1 MDYLVR
7 YDVIVVGCGHAG
19 AEACL
24 AAARMGCK
32 TLLITHNVE
41 TIGQLSC
48 NPSIGGIGKSHLVKE
63 LDAMGGAM
71 AQVTDESGI
80 QFRVLN
86 GSKGPAVRATRA
98 QIDRELYRVA
108 MRKRIEEQEN
118 LWVFQQGV
126 DDLIVEGERVAG
138 VITQTNV
145 KIYSQTVIITAGT
158 FLHGLIHVGL
168 EHYPAG
174 RVGDPASIKLAQR
187 LIDLGLPKG
196 RLKTGTP
203 ARIDGRTID
212 FEKCEKQL
220 GDFDPIPS
228 FSLLEPQIQHP
239 EQVPCWITNTNTQTH
254 DIIRANLDRS
264 PMFSGIIEGIGPRYC
279 PSIEDK
285 VVRFADKN
293 SHHVFLEPE
302 GLNTHVYYPNGIS
315 SSLPF
320 DVQIAFMH
328 TIPGLE
334 RAHFIRPA
342 YAIEY
347 DYYDPRELKTSLE
360 TKQIEGLFFAG
371 QINGTTG
378 YEEAAAQGLL
388 AGLNAALKVKG
399 KEPWTP
405 RRDQAYLGV
414 MVDDLITKGVTEPY
428 RMFTSRAEYRLS
440 LREDNADERL
450 TEIGRNLGLVDDERW
465 DFFNRK
471 RDAISRELNR
481 LKTTWIYPGLI
492 SDQESQRVLGSN
504 IEREYSLFNL
514 LSRPNVSHET
524 LMTLKNKDEK
534 LVSEIINL
542 TPSEVEQLEITAKYS
557 GYINRQKE
565 EVAKLMEH
573 ETTRIPSDFDYDK
586 VKGLSFEVRQK
597 LKAHRP
603 ETLGQAGRI
612 SGVTPAAISLLL
624 IFIKSRKYNK

>member
-1 MDYLVR
+1 MDYPVR

-108 MRKRIEEQEN
+108 MRKKIEEQEN

-212 FEKCEKQL
+212 FEKCAEM
-220 GDFDPIPS
+220 
-228 FSLLEPQIQHP
+228 
-239 EQVPCWITNTNTQTH
+239 
-254 DIIRANLDRS
+254 LDE
-264 PMFSGIIEGIGPRYC
+264 I
-279 PSIEDK
+279 
-285 VVRFADKN
+285 AD
-293 SHHVFLEPE
+293 SMPYELYRD
-302 GLNTHVYYPNGIS
+302 LNG
-315 SSLPF
+315 
-320 DVQIAFMH
+320 
-328 TIPGLE
+328 G
-334 RAHFIRPA
+334 
-342 YAIEY
+342 
-347 DYYDPRELKTSLE
+347 
-360 TKQIEGLFFAG
+360 
-371 QINGTTG
+371 
-378 YEEAAAQGLL
+378 
-388 AGLNAALKVKG
+388 
-399 KEPWTP
+399 
-405 RRDQAYLGV
+405 
-414 MVDDLITKGVTEPY
+414 
-428 RMFTSRAEYRLS
+428 
-440 LREDNADERL
+440 
-450 TEIGRNLGLVDDERW
+450 
-465 DFFNRK
+465 
-471 RDAISRELNR
+471 
-481 LKTTWIYPGLI
+481 
-492 SDQESQRVLGSN
+492 
-504 IEREYSLFNL
+504 
-514 LSRPNVSHET
+514 
-524 LMTLKNKDEK
+524 
-534 LVSEIINL
+534 
-542 TPSEVEQLEITAKYS
+542 
-557 GYINRQKE
+557 
-565 EVAKLMEH
+565 
-573 ETTRIPSDFDYDK
+573 
-586 VKGLSFEVRQK
+586 
-597 LKAHRP
+597 
-603 ETLGQAGRI
+603 
-612 SGVTPAAISLLL
+612 ISLLPQIKVHPKAL
-624 IFIKSRKYNK
+624 HNDLFILGEYIRNSLGNAIVFYYGSINRVYGNLSHDELYKQLVRIMHHEVRHHNEYLAGCDDLGELDRIEIEEYLRRNNK

>member
-1 MDYLVR
+1 MDYPVR

-71 AQVTDESGI
+71 GQVTDESGI

-108 MRKRIEEQEN
+108 MRKRIETQEN

-126 DDLIVEGERVAG
+126 DDLILEGERVVG
-138 VITQTNV
+138 VVTQTNV
-145 KIYSQTVIITAGT
+145 RIYSKTVVITAGT
-158 FLHGLIHVGL
+158 FLHGLIHIGL

-203 ARIDGRTID
+203 ARIDGRSID
-212 FEKCEKQL
+212 FSKCEKQL

-228 FSLLEPQIQHP
+228 FSLLEPQITHP
-239 EQVPCWITNTNTQTH
+239 EQVPCWITNTNTETH

-285 VVRFADKN
+285 VVRFAEKT

-302 GLNTHVYYPNGIS
+302 GLKTHVYYPNGIS

-334 RAHFIRPA
+334 NAHFIRPA

-360 TKQIEGLFFAG
+360 TKQIDGLFFAG

-388 AGLNAALKVKG
+388 AGLNAALQVKG
-399 KEPWTP
+399 KESWVP

-450 TEIGRNLGLVDDERW
+450 TEIGRDLGLVDDLRW

-471 RDAISRELNR
+471 RDRIVKELER
-481 LKTTWIYPGLI
+481 LKSTWIHPGLI
-492 SDQESQRVLGSN
+492 TEDESKRVLGTK

-524 LMTLKNKDEK
+524 LMSLKKTDDS
-534 LVSEIINL
+534 LVSKDIDL
-542 TPSEVEQLEITAKYS
+542 SVSEVEQVEISAKYS

-565 EVAKLMEH
+565 EVAKLLEH
-573 ETTRIPSDFDYDK
+573 EMTRIPLDFDYDK

-603 ETLGQAGRI
+603 ETIGQAGRI

-624 IFIKSRKYNK
+624 IFIKSRRYL

>member
-1 MDYLVR
+1 MDYPVF

-63 LDAMGGAM
+63 VDAMGGAM
-71 AQVTDESGI
+71 AQVTDETGI

-86 GSKGPAVRATRA
+86 SSKGPAVRATRA
-98 QIDRELYRVA
+98 QIDRELYRTA
-108 MRKRIEEQEN
+108 MRRRIENQNN

-126 DDLIVEGERVAG
+126 DDLIIENNRVAG
-138 VITQTNV
+138 VVTQTNV
-145 KIYSQTVIITAGT
+145 KIYSKTVVITAGT
-158 FLHGLIHVGL
+158 FLHGLIHIGL
-168 EHYPAG
+168 EHYQAG
-174 RVGDPASIKLAQR
+174 RVGDPASIRLADR

-203 ARIDGRTID
+203 ARIDGRSID
-212 FEKCEKQL
+212 FSKCEKQL
-220 GDFDPIPS
+220 GDLNPIPS

-239 EQVPCWITNTNTQTH
+239 EQVPCWITNTNTETH
-254 DIIRANLDRS
+254 NIIRANLDRS
-264 PMFSGIIEGIGPRYC
+264 PMYSGIIEGVGPRYC

-285 VVRFADKN
+285 IVRFADKT

-302 GLNTHVYYPNGIS
+302 GLQTNIFYPNGIS

-320 DVQIAFMH
+320 DVQIEFMH

-334 RAHFIRPA
+334 NAHFVRPA

-347 DYYDPRELKTSLE
+347 DYYDPRELRTSLE

-388 AGLNAALKVKG
+388 AGLNAALQVNG
-399 KEPWTP
+399 KEPWVP
-405 RRDQAYLGV
+405 RRDQAYIGV

-440 LREDNADERL
+440 LREDNADDRL
-450 TEIGRNLGLVDDERW
+450 TEIGRMLGLVDDARW

-471 RDAISRELNR
+471 RDAIAREIER
-481 LKTTWIYPGLI
+481 LKETWVYPGLI
-492 SDQESQRVLGSN
+492 SNNEAQRVLGGT

-524 LMTLKNKDEK
+524 LKTLKKNDGSLISKYPE
-534 LVSEIINL
+534 LSN
-542 TPSEVEQLEITAKYS
+542 SEVEQIEITAKYS
-557 GYINRQKE
+557 GYINRQKD
-565 EVAKLMEH
+565 EVQKILEH
-573 ETTRIPSDFDYDK
+573 EMTKIPADFDYDK

-597 LKAHRP
+597 LKTQKP
-603 ETLGQAGRI
+603 ETIGQAGRI

-624 IFIKSRKYNK
+624 IFIKSKRIS